1 MKNNENMHIVF
12 KVLCFFIIFIAIVCF
27 LKNIFIFCEGFGIK
41 NITKGASKVVN
52 KAKDKITGAVDK
64 AKDKITGAVDK
75 AKDKITG
82 AVDKAKDNVTSAVE
96 KAKAEADN
104 ISIIGGN
111 QVKIIIS
118 KLNSLIGS
126 ATNISTLFK
135 DLKQT
140 PITSLT
146 NQMTNISSI
155 FTSIPAQIE
164 NKLKF

>member
-12 KVLCFFIIFIAIVCF
+12 KVLCFFIIFIAIVSF

-52 KAKDKITGAVDK
+52 K

-135 DLKQT
+135 DLIQT

-146 NQMTNISSI
+146 NQMTNIYSI

>member
-12 KVLCFFIIFIAIVCF
+12 KVLCFFIIFIAIVSF

-52 KAKDKITGAVDK
+52 KAKDKITGGVDK
-64 AKDKITGAVDK
+64 AKDKITG
-75 AKDKITG
+75 
-82 AVDKAKDNVTSAVE
+82 AVE

>member
-52 KAKDKITGAVDK
+52 K